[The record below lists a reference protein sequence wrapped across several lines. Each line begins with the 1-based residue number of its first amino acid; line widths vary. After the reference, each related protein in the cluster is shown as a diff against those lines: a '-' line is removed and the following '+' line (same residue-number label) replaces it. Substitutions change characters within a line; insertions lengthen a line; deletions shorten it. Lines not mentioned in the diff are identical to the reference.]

1 MIAPKASQQP
11 KSNTVADPK
20 VFSGKMAIMP
30 DTIRAEEMI
39 RARAYE
45 LYESRGR
52 EHGRDEQD
60 WFRAEQQILNQA

>member
-30 DTIRAEEMI
+30 DTIRAE
-39 RARAYE
+39 
-45 LYESRGR
+45 
-52 EHGRDEQD
+52 
-60 WFRAEQQILNQA
+60 